1 MNWSLKLGGFGLFF
15 VVGNSTVLIR
25 NVYRN
30 VKKFSYFSTMKT
42 IHVAAAVIIQDE
54 KILCVQRNENKFD
67 YISKKWEFPGGKV
80 EENEKIEETIIREIK
95 EELNLEIKIKN
106 FLIQVDH
113 SYPDFRIIMDTF
125 ECEIIGGNL
134 YLNEHID
141 SFWLNR
147 NELNQLDWAEADLP
161 IVSKLKN

>member
-1 MNWSLKLGGFGLFF
+1 
-15 VVGNSTVLIR
+15 
-25 NVYRN
+25 
-30 VKKFSYFSTMKT
+30 MKT
-42 IHVAAAVIIQDE
+42 IHVAAAVITKDN

-80 EENEKIEETIIREIK
+80 EEDEKIENTIIREIK
-95 EELNLEIKIKN
+95 EELNLDIRVTK

-134 YLNEHID
+134 FLNEHIN
-141 SFWLNR
+141 FLWLENH
-147 NELNQLDWAEADLP
+147 ELTTLDWAEADVP
-161 IVSKLKN
+161 IVNKLIN